1 MRYLG
6 AIPFIAI
13 HNASPTKNPACAG
26 FFVGCEG

>member
-13 HNASPTKNPACAG
+13 HNASPTKTPRLRG
-26 FFVGCEG
+26 VFRRV